1 MSSKGLPHGCSPQ
14 WQRFLQPLPF
24 PPILQERGSAPP
36 PGQYTSWHLK
46 EKKSL
51 NYCTQLLAFAS
62 RCASET
68 KITGPGSLSS
78 AQEGSPAALLGI
90 LGGAILKCKREEV
103 QQLTSI
109 VGLVH
114 EEGGPR
120 PSGEHKYC
128 SNPNWQ

>member
-1 MSSKGLPHGCSPQ
+1 MGVPHSGSVFFSLYLLPQSYKKEVLPPRSIYLLVPQ
-14 WQRFLQPLPF
+14 R
-24 PPILQERGSAPP
+24 
-36 PGQYTSWHLK
+36 
-46 EKKSL
+46 KKSL

-68 KITGPGSLSS
+68 KITSPGSLSS

>member
-1 MSSKGLPHGCSPQ
+1 MGVPHSGSVFFSLYRLPQSCKKEV
-14 WQRFLQPLPF
+14 LP
-24 PPILQERGSAPP
+24 PS
-36 PGQYTSWHLK
+36 QYTSWHLK

-90 LGGAILKCKREEV
+90 LGGAILKCKRGEV

-109 VGLVH
+109 VGRVP